1 MNRRSYAHPYT
12 RPVSL
17 AAALAWLFTV
27 APVLLIL
34 LYAFSPTSYL
44 SFPPTGFTLKWFHN
58 FFESTRFRS
67 ALWNSLGI
75 SLIVTPVSLAIALPA
90 AVAIVRYAFPGKRLL
105 LAALLSPLLIPGVI
119 TGIAFLSFAVSAGV
133 GTGFAAIVL
142 AMICFTLPF
151 ALRPLL
157 ANLHGVDHDLE
168 KAARNLG
175 AGPLEAFFRVTLP
188 QLKPGLIAGAVF
200 AFVEAI
206 DNFAITAFLTDVKTT
221 TLPIEAFGYI
231 RDFDD
236 PTVAAMASVLIAL
249 SVVLV
254 FLIEKLVGL
263 DRFLANR

>member
-1 MNRRSYAHPYT
+1 MNYTHPYS

-17 AAALAWLFTV
+17 AAALAWFFTV

-44 SFPPTGFTLKWFHN
+44 SFPPAGFTLKWFHN
-58 FFESTRFRS
+58 FFDSTRFQN

-75 SLIVTPVSLAIALPA
+75 ALIVTPVSITIALPTSI
-90 AVAIVRYAFPGKRLL
+90 AIVRHEFAGKKVLL
-105 LAALLSPLLIPGVI
+105 GALLSPLLIPGVI
-119 TGIAFLSFAVSAGV
+119 TGIAFLSFAVSIGV

-142 AMICFTLPF
+142 AMVCFTLPF
-151 ALRPLL
+151 ALRPLI

-175 AGPLEAFFRVTLP
+175 AGPVQAFFRVTLP
-188 QLKPGLIAGAVF
+188 QLKPGLIAGATF

-206 DNFAITAFLTDVKTT
+206 DNFAITAFLTDVKTS
-221 TLPIEAFGYI
+221 TLPVEAYGYI

-254 FLIEKLVGL
+254 FLIEKIVGL
-263 DRFLANR
+263 DRFLANH

>member
-1 MNRRSYAHPYT
+1 MTNYTHPYT
-12 RPVSL
+12 RSVSF
-17 AAALAWLFTV
+17 AAGAALVFTV

-34 LYAFSPTSYL
+34 LYAFSPTAYL
-44 SFPPTGFTLKWFHN
+44 SFPPTGVTLKWFHN
-58 FFESTRFRS
+58 FFESSRFQN

-75 SLIVTPVSLAIALPA
+75 AAIVTPISLAIALPT
-90 AVAIVRYAFPGKRLL
+90 AVAIVRHDFLGKKLL
-105 LAALLSPLLIPGVI
+105 LGALLSPLLIPGVI
-119 TGIAFLSFAVSAGV
+119 TGIAFLSFAVSMGI
-133 GTGFAAIVL
+133 GTGFWAIVL

-151 ALRPLL
+151 TLRPLV

-175 AGPLEAFFRVTLP
+175 AGPVEAFFRVTFP

-221 TLPIEAFGYI
+221 TLPVEAFGYI

-254 FLIEKLVGL
+254 FLVEKIVGL

>member
-1 MNRRSYAHPYT
+1 MA
-12 RPVSL
+12 VM
-17 AAALAWLFTV
+17 AWFFTV

-34 LYAFSPTSYL
+34 LYAFSPTAYL
-44 SFPPTGFTLKWFHN
+44 SFPPTGFTLKWFAN
-58 FFESTRFRS
+58 FFESTRFQK

-75 SLIVTPVSLAIALPA
+75 ALIVTPISLAVALPA
-90 AVAIVRYAFPGKRLL
+90 ALAMVRHEFPGKRWLQ
-105 LAALLSPLLIPGVI
+105 AALLSPLLIPGVI
-119 TGIAFLSFAVSAGV
+119 TGIAFLSFAVNAGV
-133 GTGFAAIVL
+133 GTGFLAIVM

-175 AGPLEAFFRVTLP
+175 ARPFEAFVRVTLP
-188 QLKPGLIAGAVF
+188 QLKPGLIAGTVF
-200 AFVEAI
+200 SFVEAI
-206 DNFAITAFLTDVKTT
+206 DNFAITAFLTDLNTT
-221 TLPIEAFGYI
+221 TLPVEAFGYI

-254 FLIEKLVGL
+254 FFIEKIVGL
-263 DRFLANR
+263 DRLLSHH

>member
-1 MNRRSYAHPYT
+1 MSEVKGYSAA
-12 RPVSL
+12 VS
-17 AAALAWLFTV
+17 AWAALALVFTV

-34 LYAFSPTSYL
+34 LYAFNPTSYL
-44 SFPPTGFTLKWFHN
+44 SFPPSGLTLKWFHN
-58 FFESTRFRS
+58 FFESTRFQK

-75 SLIVTPVSLAIALPA
+75 ALLVTPVSLLVALPT
-90 AVAIVRYAFPGKRLL
+90 AVAVVRYDFFGKQAL
-105 LAALLSPLLIPGVI
+105 LALLLSPLLIPGVI
-119 TGIAFLSFAVSAGV
+119 TGVAFLSFAVGIGV

-142 AMICFTLPF
+142 AMVCFTLPF
-151 ALRPLL
+151 ALRPLM

-175 AGPLEAFFRVTLP
+175 AGPVRAFLLITLP

-221 TLPIEAFGYI
+221 TLPVEAFGYI

-249 SVVLV
+249 SVALV
-254 FLIEKLVGL
+254 FLIEKLIGL